1 MLDVLC
7 RSRPGADTCNFLL
20 HYRERIDTYFVTKKE
35 VGGVAQPSWFDGTYE
50 VICLAGVL
58 AMMVIRILQCET
70 SII

>member
-7 RSRPGADTCNFLL
+7 RSRPGDDTCNFLL
-20 HYRERIDTYFVTKKE
+20 RYRASTGRYYVTKKE

-58 AMMVIRILQCET
+58 AMVIRIL
-70 SII
+70 